1 MGMKFL
7 LFQKKVTRVHLI
19 KKMIPRYT
27 RKIIS
32 EIWEPN
38 NKFQIWLDIEIL
50 ICEALSKKGQI
61 PVKALQSIKKNAK
74 FDLNRIDA
82 IEKDVKHDVIAFL
95 TNVAENVGSD
105 SRFIHKGVTSS
116 DIIDTAFSIQLK
128 QSCKIIKKELANLIS
143 SLKSKAVE
151 FKETECIG
159 RSHGIFAEPTTFGL
173 KMLGKFCEFE
183 RHFDR
188 LCEAEKQISIC
199 SISGAVGTYANI
211 DPFVEN
217 YVAKKLKLNTE
228 QVATQVIPRD
238 RHAHLFSTLA
248 LIASSIENLAI
259 EIRHLHRS
267 EVREVEE
274 FFAKDQKGSSAMPHK
289 KNPVL
294 SENLTGISRVIRSS
308 CLPFMEN
315 IALWHERDISHSSV
329 ERTLAPDTIIL
340 CDFAINRMSNIIQ
353 NLVVDS
359 KKMRDNLKKTNGL
372 YNSQRVM
379 LELVKKNLSRE
390 NAYRLVQRVA
400 LKSWKENIEFKTL
413 LKKDKNVKAL
423 LNKSDIDNLF
433 NLDHFFRN
441 IDKIYKRVLNEK

>member
-1 MGMKFL
+1 MDMKSL
-7 LFQKKVTRVHLI
+7 LSQKKAIHVHLI

-32 EIWEPN
+32 DIWEPK

-50 ICEALSKKGQI
+50 ICEALCKKGQI
-61 PVKALQSIKKNAK
+61 PKKSLKSIKKNAK
-74 FDLNRIDA
+74 FNVNRIDE

-105 SRFIHKGVTSS
+105 SRYIHKGVTSS
-116 DIIDTAFSIQLK
+116 DIIDTTFSIQLK
-128 QSCKIIKKELANLIS
+128 QSCKIIKKELASLIS
-143 SLKSKAVE
+143 TLKSKAIE
-151 FKETECIG
+151 YKKTECIG

-173 KMLGKFCEFE
+173 KMLGKFCEFK
-183 RHFDR
+183 RHYDR
-188 LCEAEKQISIC
+188 LCDAERQISIC

-211 DPFVEN
+211 DPFVEQ
-217 YVAKKLKLNTE
+217 YVAEKLKLNIE
-228 QVATQVIPRD
+228 EVATQVIPRD
-238 RHAHLFSTLA
+238 RHAFLFTTLA

-294 SENLTGISRVIRSS
+294 SENLTGIARVVRSS

-329 ERTLAPDTIIL
+329 ERTLAPDTIVL
-340 CDFAINRMSNIIQ
+340 CDFAINRMNKIIE
-353 NLVVDS
+353 NLVVDV
-359 KKMRDNLKKTNGL
+359 KKMGDNLKRTNGL

-379 LELVKKNLSRE
+379 LEIVKKKISRE
-390 NAYRLVQRVA
+390 RAYRLVQKVA
-400 LKSWKENIEFKTL
+400 LKSWKEDIEFQTL
-413 LKKDKNVKAL
+413 LKKDKNIKAI
-423 LNKSDIDNLF
+423 LNESDIDNLF
-433 NLDHFFRN
+433 NLGHFYKN
-441 IDKIYKRVLNEK
+441 IDKIYTRVLNEK